1 MARHALP
8 TRITGILWAPLALL
22 VALPVGAL
30 ERVPAP
36 GSRSA
41 GALLAQA
48 KPEIPAEVRGW
59 VIGAVGAYNKG
70 DPAEALRLLR
80 KALEWAMARLGPA
93 HPFRAEVLDKLGM
106 CLSALGRPKEA
117 LAPTEEAVRVFREVA
132 KTNPA
137 YLGDLGRA
145 MDNLGSRYSA
155 LGRRQEALAPTE
167 EAVGIFREVAKR
179 NPAYLGDLAG
189 ALNNLGNI
197 YSTLDRHH
205 EELAATEEEVK
216 IRRELTKGSSDAL
229 GLADLARALRNL
241 GIGYSE
247 LGRQQEELAS
257 TEEAVKIYRALP
269 KTNPAVLADQAAV
282 LGILAKHYSDLGC
295 NQEAVAS
302 RKEQVKILRELAST
316 NPAKLDQLG
325 GALTNLGVYFSN
337 QGRLPEALPPSEEAV
352 SILRKAAQSQTTVS
366 ASLARALNNLGLRYS
381 DLGRIPES
389 QALIAEAVAMF
400 RRLATTNPDSM
411 VDLARGLNNL
421 GKLHG
426 ELGQYKEA
434 LAPSIEAI
442 KIFRELAKTNS
453 VYLADLEVALT
464 GLSGHLSNLSR
475 YQEAIAPV
483 QEAVGLKR
491 KFAKTNSLYPGTAL
505 SNLGLVL
512 SQAGR
517 RQEALAPMQEAVGVL
532 RELTKN
538 NLTAHQMLAL
548 SISNLAV
555 VQIQLGNP
563 TAAVPLLREAMASEA
578 RFLQQQLP
586 LMAESRRKAMVDTLG
601 RRWQQTFSLAN
612 QGNAGADLALFTR
625 LNRHAPLQDIERRQG
640 ITARASGPARGVLDR
655 LQVLTTQL
663 ATPSLPI
670 DKRQQAETETEQL
683 QRELV
688 RLLPEF
694 QPRLVEPSAVAQQL
708 PSDGLLLEF
717 QRFAPYDPRQPE
729 GQQWGGPRYLAL
741 LLAPSGQ
748 MQSVDL
754 GPAAAL
760 EQRITTALQRT
771 RDQVPEAAASWGQV
785 ADAVFGPLQSALV
798 GRRRLLIS
806 PDGELHRVPFSALA
820 LLAASSNALPAGVT
834 LQTIGS
840 GRDLVP
846 VQGGKPQATAPLVL
860 ADPATTGWTPLAST
874 KEAIAVAESLRVPL
888 LQGPAARVGVL
899 EQARGPRIIH
909 VAGHGYFDDQAK
921 GDPLLAS
928 GLVLAGADMARWPSR
943 VAASVSPDAAPRD
956 DGYLTAKE
964 AARLQLDGTELVVL
978 SACETGLGVQRTG
991 EGVFGLQRALTVAG
1005 ARGTLL
1011 SLWKVPNLAS
1021 QTFMERFYVLLNQ
1034 GMAPDQ
1040 AVRQVQEEFRS
1051 QPTIGGK
1058 PKAGAW
1064 SDPFYWAAWQYS
1076 GVPK

>member
-1 MARHALP
+1 MACHLML
-8 TRITGILWAPLALL
+8 TRITGIFWPPLALL

-36 GSRSA
+36 SSRSA

-48 KPEIPAEVRGW
+48 KAEIPAEVQGW
-59 VIGAVGAYNKG
+59 VDGAVAAYQRG
-70 DPAEALRLLR
+70 DPAEALRLQHHT
-80 KALEWAMARLGPA
+80 LEWTKAQLGPT
-93 HPFRAEVLDKLGM
+93 HPFRAQVLNDMGLFM
-106 CLSALGRPKEA
+106 SAMGRREEA
-117 LAPTEEAVRVFREVA
+117 LVATGEAVKISRELA
-132 KTNPA
+132 KNNLF
-137 YLGDLGRA
+137 YLGDLA
-145 MDNLGSRYSA
+145 MVLSNLGQSYTN
-155 LGRRQEALAPTE
+155 LGRSQEALAPTE
-167 EAVGIFREVAKR
+167 EAVKLYRDLAKTNPAVLSR
-179 NPAYLGDLAG
+179 LASALNSLGGSFLILGRRQEGLKSVEEAEKIYRDLAKTDPAYLGDLAMILSNLG
-189 ALNNLGNI
+189 GSYTILGRRQEGLESLEEAVMIRRELAKINRAYLGSLAKALNNLGGS
-197 YSTLDRHH
+197 YS
-205 EELAATEEEVK
+205 
-216 IRRELTKGSSDAL
+216 S
-229 GLADLARALRNL
+229 
-241 GIGYSE
+241 
-247 LGRQQEELAS
+247 LGRRKEAMTR
-257 TEEAVKIYRALP
+257 TEEAV
-269 KTNPAVLADQAAV
+269 
-282 LGILAKHYSDLGC
+282 
-295 NQEAVAS
+295 
-302 RKEQVKILRELAST
+302 
-316 NPAKLDQLG
+316 
-325 GALTNLGVYFSN
+325 
-337 QGRLPEALPPSEEAV
+337 
-352 SILRKAAQSQTTVS
+352 
-366 ASLARALNNLGLRYS
+366 
-381 DLGRIPES
+381 
-389 QALIAEAVAMF
+389 
-400 RRLATTNPDSM
+400 
-411 VDLARGLNNL
+411 
-421 GKLHG
+421 
-426 ELGQYKEA
+426 
-434 LAPSIEAI
+434 
-442 KIFRELAKTNS
+442 KIFRELAKTDPAA
-453 VYLADLEVALT
+453 YLGDLDLALINL
-464 GLSGHLSNLSR
+464 GIRYRHLGR
-475 YQEAIAPV
+475 HQEALGPTE
-483 QEAVGLKR
+483 EAVKVYREL
-491 KFAKTNSLYPGTAL
+491 AKTNPAYLDDFAFATTSLSA
-505 SNLGLVL
+505 VL
-512 SQAGR
+512 
-517 RQEALAPMQEAVGVL
+517 
-532 RELTKN
+532 
-538 NLTAHQMLAL
+538 
-548 SISNLAV
+548 IS
-555 VQIQLGNP
+555 LGNP

-586 LMAESRRKAMVDTLG
+586 LMAESRRQAMVITLG
-601 RRWQQTFSLAN
+601 SRWQQPFSLAK
-612 QGNAGADLALFTR
+612 QGSAGADLALFTR

-640 ITARASGPARGVLDR
+640 IAARASGPARGVLDR

-670 DKRQQAETETEQL
+670 DKRQQAKTETEQL

-694 QPRLVEPSAVAQQL
+694 QPRLVEPSAVALRL
-708 PSDGLLLEF
+708 PADGLLVEF

-729 GQQWGGPRYLAL
+729 AQQWGSPRYLAL

-748 MQSVDL
+748 MQTVDL
-754 GPAAAL
+754 GPAEAL
-760 EQRITTALQRT
+760 EKRIAAALQRT

-785 ADAVFGPLQSALV
+785 ADAVFGPLQSALA

-846 VQGGKPQATAPLVL
+846 VGAAQPKASAPLVL
-860 ADPATTGWTPLAST
+860 AEPTTTGWPPLPAAAN
-874 KEAIAVAESLRVPL
+874 EGMAVAASLRTPL

-899 EQARGPRIIH
+899 EQARGPRLIH

-928 GLVLAGADMARWPSR
+928 GLVLAGADMARWPNR

-978 SACETGLGVQRTG
+978 SACETGRGMQRSG

-1011 SLWKVPNLAS
+1011 SLWKVPDEAS

-1076 GVPK
+1076 GVPSDGKR